1 MARRRQ
7 TAAAEPSPPARTTII
22 GSESERS
29 CHGTAAWTDG
39 RHLELKLHEDPT
51 IDEGC
56 RPGTPGAS
64 GRPLWD
70 GTRLPA
76 ARLLVVAGEGDCDT
90 LALGR
95 LLPALA
101 ARVLS
106 LTLAAPAEQLSRL
119 LAFAATFGNLPLAD
133 LAAPPPHDLVL
144 PLASVPAVLGL
155 KPGDV
160 PPPLPRPVARAPGGA
175 IGLALAPDAPAAIV
189 ATLRA
194 AFPGVRLLALD
205 DAAARQLGGEPIDA
219 DPPTLTGLDLVV
231 ATDGAVAHAAGSLG
245 VPLWLLVDAAPHWI
259 WGPEGRLSRW
269 YPAARLFRAAG
280 PTWQGVAEA
289 LAAEAAALAVPG
301 LSDVAALRRLAGVAE
316 EVDGAAAALSAL
328 PFALRLAALR
338 PADPDAWARLVG
350 LLLRLDDATDADHAL
365 AAGLAAGPR
374 HGPLLRLAAR
384 RDLERGNPAA
394 ALRHAEQALG
404 ADPASVAALAT
415 RAAALAALG
424 EPAKAE
430 FALRQAVQAAP
441 RRADLLVAWGE
452 ALRRLGD
459 DRAAGRAFERAA
471 VVEDSADARLGL
483 GRIALAAGDSD
494 VALHF
499 LNSAVARDDGH
510 AEAAIDCARALHD
523 AGRVAEAIGVLRRLV
538 ARRPSPSAR
547 ALLGELLLASGDFT
561 AGLVEFE
568 GRHAAALPDLADI
581 AGRPV
586 MLTAEGDAGVLLR
599 FLRFVPRLKAAGATH
614 VGVAG
619 ADELAPL
626 LADVAGLDGMDGP
639 SGALHLPIMSLPALF
654 GLGAGDLASGSRC
667 LTPDPAAV
675 TDAALSL
682 AGVDGFR
689 VGVAPGGP
697 DLPPLSG
704 IVLVDL
710 DADLA
715 AVAAALPNL
724 DAVVAPATSPVAA
737 LAGAVGRPAFV
748 LAPDRDDWLWLER
761 DGRTPWFPSTRLFR
775 RRPGE
780 TDMAA
785 PSQRLAAALA
795 AFAAGDRAV
804 PYRPDPPPPVALA
817 DQPDAAAT
825 LARAGLE
832 ALARRDDHRAVLL
845 IGDAVAAGA
854 TDPELRQRL
863 AVALLGIGERDRA
876 GQLLA
881 ALIAE
886 APTAERLAEL
896 SEVERTAGRPDEAL
910 AHAER
915 AAELRPDLPRA
926 HRAAGRA
933 LIALGR
939 PQEALAAY
947 GRAVALAPAD
957 PELALDEAEALLIA
971 GDYRRGFARR
981 EIRWRAAQFL
991 PRRFEVPR
999 WTGEDIAGRTL
1010 LVHGEPALGADIAF
1024 ARFLP
1029 QVAARGARLVVEVRP
1044 ALIDLYRR
1052 LDLAGDVTIVEQGR
1066 RLPPHDLEVPL
1077 LSLPHVLGIDRA
1089 GLPPPAAFR
1098 PDPLR
1103 VDAWRRT
1110 FGDRFTV
1117 GLYWRSAEDAALYA
1131 PLADLDGVSL
1141 VALDRRAGRAML
1153 AALPPGLAVESLGA
1167 RLGGLV
1173 ETAAAI
1179 AALDAV
1185 VAPASATA
1193 HLAATLLRPTVV
1205 VDPPADDWLLGGEG
1219 GSPWYPAVRRL
1230 RRGGDLAG
1238 LLGALVRERSAP

>member
-1 MARRRQ
+1 VARRRQ
-7 TAAAEPSPPARTTII
+7 TAAAEPSRPARTTII
-22 GSESERS
+22 GCESERS
-29 CHGTAAWTDG
+29 CHATAAWTDG

-56 RPGTPGAS
+56 RPGTPDAS

-70 GTRLPA
+70 GARLPA
-76 ARLLVVAGEGDCDT
+76 ARLLVVAGETECDA
-90 LALGR
+90 LAFGR

-106 LTLAAPAEQLSRL
+106 LTLAAPAEQLPRL
-119 LAFAATFGNLPLAD
+119 AAFAAAFGNLPLAD
-133 LAAPPPHDLVL
+133 VASPPPHDVVL

-155 KPGDV
+155 DPDDV
-160 PPPLPRPVARAPGGA
+160 PPPLPRPTARTSSGA

-189 ATLRA
+189 ATLRR
-194 AFPGVRLLALD
+194 AFPGIRLLALD
-205 DAAARQLGGEPIDA
+205 EASARQLGGEPIDA
-219 DPPTLTGLDLVV
+219 DPPTLAGLDLVV

-259 WGPEGRLSRW
+259 WGAEGRLSRW

-280 PTWQGVAEA
+280 PAWQGVAEA
-289 LAAEAAALAVPG
+289 LAAEAMALAAPG
-301 LSDVAALRRLAGVAE
+301 LSDVAALRRLAEVAE
-316 EVDGAAAALSAL
+316 GVDGAAAALSAL

-338 PADPDAWARLVG
+338 PADPDAWARLAG
-350 LLLRLDDATDADHAL
+350 LLLRLGDPADADRAL

-374 HGPLLRLAAR
+374 HGPLLHLAAR

-404 ADPASVAALAT
+404 ADPASVAALAI

-441 RRADLLVAWGE
+441 RRADLLTAWGE

-459 DRAAGRAFERAA
+459 TRAAGRAFERAA
-471 VVEDSADARLGL
+471 VIEGSADARLGL
-483 GRIALAAGDSD
+483 GRLALTAGDSD

-499 LNSAVARDDGH
+499 LNSAVACDDGH
-510 AEAAIDCARALHD
+510 AEAAIDYAHALHD
-523 AGRVAEAIGVLRRLV
+523 AGRLAEAIGVLRRLV

-547 ALLGELLLASGDFT
+547 TLLGELLLASGDFA

-568 GRHAAALPDLADI
+568 GRHAAALPPLAAV

-586 MLTAEGDAGVLLR
+586 VLTAEGDAGVLLR
-599 FLRFVPRLKAAGATH
+599 FLRFLPRLKAAGATQ

-626 LADVAGLDGMDGP
+626 LAGVAGLDDIGETTD
-639 SGALHLPIMSLPALF
+639 ALHLPLMSLPALF
-654 GLGAGDLASGSRC
+654 GLGVGDLASGSRC

-675 TDAALSL
+675 TDAALPL
-682 AGVDGFR
+682 AGLDGFR
-689 VGVAPGGP
+689 VGVAPGSP

-704 IVLVDL
+704 IVFVDL
-710 DADLA
+710 DADLS
-715 AVAAALPNL
+715 AVAATLPNL
-724 DAVVAPATSPVAA
+724 DAVVAPAGPVAV
-737 LAGAVGRPAFV
+737 LAGAVGRPTFV
-748 LAPDRDDWLWLER
+748 LGPDRDDWLWLES
-761 DGRTPWFPSTRLFR
+761 DGRTPWFPATRLFR

-780 TDMAA
+780 ADASG
-785 PSQRLAAALA
+785 PSQRLATALA

-804 PYRPDPPPPVALA
+804 PYRSDPPPPVALA
-817 DQPDAAAT
+817 DKADAAT
-825 LARAGLE
+825 MLARAGLE

-854 TDPELRQRL
+854 ADPDLRQRL
-863 AVALLGIGERDRA
+863 AVALLGVGERDRA
-876 GQLLA
+876 GQILA

-886 APTAERLAEL
+886 APTAERFAEL
-896 SEVERTAGRPDEAL
+896 SEVERIAGRADEAL

-915 AAELRPDLPRA
+915 AAELRPDLARA

-939 PQEALAAY
+939 PREALAAY
-947 GRAVALAPAD
+947 DRAVALAPAD
-957 PELALDEAEALLIA
+957 PELAMDEAEALLIA

-981 EIRWRAAQFL
+981 EIRWQAAQFL
-991 PRRFEVPR
+991 PRRFGVPR

-1044 ALIDLYRR
+1044 ALTDLYRR
-1052 LDLAGDVTIVEQGR
+1052 LDLAGEVTIVEQGR

-1089 GLPPPAAFR
+1089 GLPPPAALR

-1103 VDAWRRT
+1103 IDAWRRA
-1110 FGDRFTV
+1110 FGNRFTV
-1117 GLYWRSAEDAALYA
+1117 GLYWRNAEDGALYA
-1131 PLADLDGVSL
+1131 PLAGLEGVSF

-1179 AALDAV
+1179 SALDAV

-1205 VDPPADDWLLGGEG
+1205 VDPPADDWLLGGDG
-1219 GSPWYPAVRRL
+1219 GSPWYPAARLL

-1238 LLGALVRERSAP
+1238 LLRELARDRVMP

>member
-1 MARRRQ
+1 M
-7 TAAAEPSPPARTTII
+7 P
-22 GSESERS
+22 
-29 CHGTAAWTDG
+29 D
-39 RHLELKLHEDPT
+39 
-51 IDEGC
+51 
-56 RPGTPGAS
+56 AS

-70 GTRLPA
+70 GARSPA
-76 ARLLVVAGEGDCDT
+76 ARLLVVAREAECDT

-95 LLPALA
+95 LLPMLA

-106 LTLAAPAEQLSRL
+106 LTLAAPAEQLPRL
-119 LAFAATFGNLPLAD
+119 TAFAGAFGNLPLAD
-133 LAAPPPHDLVL
+133 VAAPPPHDVVL

-155 KPGDV
+155 KPDEV
-160 PPPLPRPVARAPGGA
+160 PPPLLRPMARTPGGA
-175 IGLALAPDAPAAIV
+175 IGLALAPDAPAAII
-189 ATLRA
+189 ATLRR

-205 DAAARQLGGEPIDA
+205 DAAARQLGEEPIDA
-219 DPPTLTGLDLVV
+219 DPPTLAGLDLLV
-231 ATDGAVAHAAGSLG
+231 ATDGAAAHASGSLG

-259 WGPEGRLSRW
+259 SGAEGRLSRW
-269 YPAARLFRAAG
+269 YPTARLFRATG
-280 PTWQGVAEA
+280 PAWQGVAEA
-289 LAAEAAALAVPG
+289 LATEAAALAAPG
-301 LSDVAALRRLAGVAE
+301 LSDVAALRRLAEVAE
-316 EVDGAAAALSAL
+316 GVDGAAAALSAS

-338 PADPDAWARLVG
+338 PADPDAWARLAG
-350 LLLRLDDATDADHAL
+350 LLLRLSDEADADRAL

-404 ADPASVAALAT
+404 ADPASVEALAT

-441 RRADLLVAWGE
+441 RRADLLVAWGG

-471 VVEDSADARLGL
+471 VIEDSADARLGL
-483 GRIALAAGDSD
+483 GRLALSAGDSD

-510 AEAAIDCARALHD
+510 PEAAIDYARALHD

-568 GRHAAALPDLADI
+568 GRHAVALPPLAAV

-586 MLTAEGDAGVLLR
+586 VLTAEGDAGVLLR

-614 VGVAG
+614 VGVVG
-619 ADELAPL
+619 ADDLAPL
-626 LADVAGLDGMDGP
+626 LSAVAGLDDIDKP
-639 SGALHLPIMSLPALF
+639 PDALHLPIMSLPALF
-654 GLGAGDLASGSRC
+654 GIGDLASGSRC

-675 TDAALSL
+675 TDAALPL

-689 VGVAPGGP
+689 VGVAPGSP

-715 AVAAALPNL
+715 AIAAALPNL
-724 DAVVAPATSPVAA
+724 DAVVAPAASSVAV

-748 LAPDRDDWLWLER
+748 LGPDRDDWLWLER
-761 DGRTPWFPSTRLFR
+761 DGRTPWFPATRLFR

-780 TDMAA
+780 ADMAG

-804 PYRPDPPPPVALA
+804 PYRSDPPPPVALA
-817 DQPDAAAT
+817 DQPGDAAM

-854 TDPELRQRL
+854 TDSDLRQRL

-876 GQLLA
+876 GQILA

-886 APTAERLAEL
+886 APTAERFAEL
-896 SEVERTAGRPDEAL
+896 SEVERTAGRADEAL

-915 AAELRPDLPRA
+915 AAELRPDVARA

-947 GRAVALAPAD
+947 ERAVALAPAD
-957 PELALDEAEALLIA
+957 PELAMDEAEALLIA

-981 EIRWRAAQFL
+981 EIRWQAAQFL
-991 PRRFEVPR
+991 PRRFDVPR

-1044 ALIDLYRR
+1044 ALTDLYRR
-1052 LDLAGDVTIVEQGR
+1052 LDLAGEVTIVEQGR
-1066 RLPPHDLEVPL
+1066 RPPPHDLEVPL

-1103 VDAWRRT
+1103 VDAWRRA

-1117 GLYWRSAEDAALYA
+1117 GLYWRSAEDAARYA
-1131 PLADLDGVSL
+1131 PLAGLDGVSF

-1219 GSPWYPAVRRL
+1219 GSPWYPAARLL

-1238 LLGALVRERSAP
+1238 LLRELARERLMP